1 MHYGDELFS
10 SSKIMEYEISDK
22 EYLVEIIL
30 SIILS
35 DGHRKIIFG
44 LWLKKRKN
52 TL

>member
-35 DGHRKIIFG
+35 DGRRKIIFG
-44 LWLKKRKN
+44 LWLKKWKN

>member
-1 MHYGDELFS
+1 MQYEDELFS

-35 DGHRKIIFG
+35 DGLRKIIFG